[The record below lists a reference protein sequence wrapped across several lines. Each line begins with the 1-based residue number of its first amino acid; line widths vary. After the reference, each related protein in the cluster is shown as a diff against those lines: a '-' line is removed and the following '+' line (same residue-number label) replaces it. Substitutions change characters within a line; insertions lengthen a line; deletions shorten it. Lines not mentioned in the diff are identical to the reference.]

1 MEFHSHLTEPTEDNV
16 DYLYKEMINSS
27 KLETLDLSV
36 KSGGEFHLKGITSN
50 AVIERLVEC
59 FDYHQDQQ
67 RSKDQSYREG
77 YKIMDMM
84 TISILGTLAL
94 CLVIFACLTSLKQ
107 QNMDKCSNVSE
118 NVNTQ
123 LNV

>member
-1 MEFHSHLTEPTEDNV
+1 MEFHSHLAELAEERIDSAYKDMIKSSELKPV
-16 DYLYKEMINSS
+16 DL
-27 KLETLDLSV
+27 LV
-36 KSGGEFHLKGITSN
+36 KSGGEFHLKGATSFEVVN
-50 AVIERLVEC
+50 RLVEC

-67 RSKDQSYREG
+67 RSKDQSCREG
-77 YKIMDMM
+77 HKIMDIM

-94 CLVIFACLTSLKQ
+94 GLLLFACLTTLKH
-107 QNMDKCSNVSE
+107 QNTDKCSNVSE